1 MGVDISGLNPVVVSE
16 RPDYPINWDDAT
28 EVEKEAYWQAID
40 NYKAENPGI
49 YFCANWWSWRP
60 IHILCDIVSRENN
73 LRINTAGWGE
83 NSGYG
88 LKNPKKCEQLADA
101 LENHINN
108 FLGENL
114 KENDD
119 TIYVCMGSW
128 CTDQGG
134 FLPREV
140 DEKLEQDYPFGTILF
155 NGIVLEDGTVVYP
168 SHGSSLGHIKNW
180 IAFLRTC
187 GGFQIY

>member
-16 RPDYPINWDDAT
+16 RPDYPTNWNDAT
-28 EVEKEAYWQAID
+28 DVEKEAYWQAID

-60 IHILCDIVSRENN
+60 IHILCDIVSKENN
-73 LRINTAGWGE
+73 LRINTTGWGE

-108 FLGENL
+108 FLGDKL
-114 KENDD
+114 KEDDD

-128 CTDQGG
+128 CTDEGG

-140 DEKLEQDYPFGTILF
+140 DEKLEQDYPFGTMLF
-155 NGIVLEDGTVVYP
+155 NGIVLEDGSVVYP